1 MGTRGT
7 CRAATR
13 LTPLR
18 LETKTLAVLL
28 AQLWLLCMAVAV
40 LVAGFGLAACG
51 GDNDALNTLMVPDT
65 VGGPW
70 LLSQG

>member
-1 MGTRGT
+1 
-7 CRAATR
+7 
-13 LTPLR
+13 
-18 LETKTLAVLL
+18 VLL

-70 LLSQG
+70 LLSKG